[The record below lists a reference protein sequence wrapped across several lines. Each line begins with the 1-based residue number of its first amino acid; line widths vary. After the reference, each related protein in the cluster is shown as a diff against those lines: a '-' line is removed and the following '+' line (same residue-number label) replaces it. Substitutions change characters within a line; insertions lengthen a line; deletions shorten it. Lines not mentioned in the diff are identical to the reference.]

1 MGGRRK
7 TNQSPE
13 NYRFENTRYLV
24 SKGLYKYTRHPM
36 YSSLLFLTWGA
47 LFKHV
52 SIYSLAVALATSFA
66 IYIAAKTEE
75 KENSLF
81 FGEAYKSYMKK
92 TKMFVPF
99 IY

>member
-1 MGGRRK
+1 MGGSRK
-7 TNQSPE
+7 INQGPE
-13 NYRFENTRYLV
+13 NYGFENTRYLV
-24 SKGLYKYTRHPM
+24 NKGLYKYTRHPM
-36 YSSLLFLTWGA
+36 YSSLLLLTWGA

-52 SIYSLAVALATSFA
+52 SVYSLGVALATSLV

-75 KENSLF
+75 KENYLF
-81 FGEAYKSYMKK
+81 FGDAYKSYMDK